1 MLNYFRWDTK
11 RFGDDYLAS
20 DVEILDV
27 GTTNKNGVPFT
38 VIGKKTIVGY
48 ADGVTDEQIKEL
60 CALAKEIWNEYS
72 ICFISQEQIDYMLE
86 KFQSEQVV
94 KAQLNYQQY
103 SYYFLEEDGENFG
116 YFAVQKQKDN
126 LFLSKIYI
134 KKDFRGKGYARKA
147 FTNAI
152 VPIARELELPKITL
166 TVNKYNFASIMAYE
180 KLGFIRTS
188 SVETDIGNGYVMDD
202 YIYEFEL

>member
-1 MLNYFRWDTK
+1 MFDWVK
-11 RFGDDYLAS
+11 I
-20 DVEILDV
+20 E
-27 GTTNKNGVPFT
+27 
-38 VIGKKTIVGY
+38 
-48 ADGVTDEQIKEL
+48 TDEQIKEL

-116 YFAVQKQKDN
+116 YFAVQKQKDK

-152 VPIARELELPKITL
+152 VPIARELELLKITL